1 MQNKES
7 TRRTGVAYKRQERR
21 EQRKRKIR
29 NKSKKEP

>member
-7 TRRTGVAYKRQERR
+7 ATIIGVAYKRQERR
-21 EQRKRKIR
+21 EQKKRKIR